1 MKQFISPTKIFLVF
15 PRRCQKNEVSL
26 VVHNLPVIYKVAAL
40 AKVFGNMFGLS
51 QVRTVAVLG
60 LVFHNGELDKIDKSC
75 YNLFIF

>member
-1 MKQFISPTKIFLVF
+1 M
-15 PRRCQKNEVSL
+15 
-26 VVHNLPVIYKVAAL
+26 VHNLPVIYKVAAL

-51 QVRTVAVLG
+51 QVRAVAVLG

>member
-1 MKQFISPTKIFLVF
+1 M
-15 PRRCQKNEVSL
+15 
-26 VVHNLPVIYKVAAL
+26 VHNLPVINKVAAL

-75 YNLFIF
+75 YNLFFFILVFILITSSSRRNLLLK